1 MPFPRVKVE
10 PLHSSLVRLCAL
22 CPIYP
27 SSLASYD
34 SPVCLAPGSLI
45 FGSPMCHILSFLRDF
60 VYVIS
65 FVQHVFCIA
74 SLSQI
79 QFIQYVIIEVYS
91 FPSGKFSHIVIKHS
105 PHGDRIM
112 GCPPDSLFQESRSC
126 GWPSCQASQESIAR
140 SEISNFQFSTF
151 VVCPFL
157 AAFDKNNHF
166 GHDTFPIST
175 SGVLSGHPH
184 SWTLLL
190 SPSLDP
196 SPYSSS
202 KQLYILLSSSD

>member
-1 MPFPRVKVE
+1 M
-10 PLHSSLVRLCAL
+10 
-22 CPIYP
+22 
-27 SSLASYD
+27 
-34 SPVCLAPGSLI
+34 
-45 FGSPMCHILSFLRDF
+45 
-60 VYVIS
+60 
-65 FVQHVFCIA
+65 
-74 SLSQI
+74 
-79 QFIQYVIIEVYS
+79 IIEVYS

-151 VVCPFL
+151 VVYPFL
-157 AAFDKNNHF
+157 AALDKNNHF

-196 SPYSSS
+196 SPYPSS
-202 KQLYILLSSSD
+202 KQLYILLSSSDWKRLKGRKSHREKDAHCYSSYNNKQFGSNLNVQY